1 MNSGTMLP
9 FNGVLVVIVGV
20 VVVEGVVDGGARARE
35 VEADGGAVGA
45 LGPSCD
51 PVRAFR
57 V

>member
-1 MNSGTMLP
+1 MLP

-20 VVVEGVVDGGARARE
+20 VVVEGAVDGEARARE